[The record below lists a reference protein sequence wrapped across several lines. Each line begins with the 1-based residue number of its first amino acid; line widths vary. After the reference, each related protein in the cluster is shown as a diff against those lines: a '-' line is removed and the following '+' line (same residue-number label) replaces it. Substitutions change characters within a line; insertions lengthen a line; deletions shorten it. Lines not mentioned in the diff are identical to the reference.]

1 MASHGGTPVIWIE
14 GLIPHVKALHLSFV
28 AVWVAGLLALPRML
42 ARHDR
47 AIVQA
52 EFAQIRRATH
62 FGYVWVITPVAIL
75 AIFTGSLLIFLR
87 EIFTVW
93 IFAKL
98 ILVTGLVA
106 MHAWVGHTI
115 IAVAETEGEH
125 EPPEP
130 LVPTILIFGLVIG
143 VLSLVL
149 AKPELAELPIPSWLL
164 QPLGRQLPFDTP
176 KP

>member
-1 MASHGGTPVIWIE
+1 MIWVE

-28 AVWVAGLLALPRML
+28 AVWVAGLIALPRML

-75 AIFTGSLLIFLR
+75 AIATGSALIFMR

-98 ILVTGLVA
+98 VLVAGLVA
-106 MHAWVGHTI
+106 LHAWVGHTI
-115 IAVAETEGEH
+115 ITVAETEGQH
-125 EPPEP
+125 EPPDP
-130 LVPTILIFGLVIG
+130 LVPTLVIFSLAIG
-143 VLSLVL
+143 ILFLVL
-149 AKPELAELPIPSWLL
+149 AKPELDELPMPPWLSH
-164 QPLGRQLPFDTP
+164 PLGRQLPFDTP
-176 KP
+176 NR

>member
-1 MASHGGTPVIWIE
+1 MIWVE
-14 GLIPHVKALHLSFV
+14 GLVPHLKALHLSFV
-28 AVWVAGLLALPRML
+28 AVWVAGLIALPGML

-75 AIFTGSLLIFLR
+75 AIFSGSVLIFMR
-87 EIFTVW
+87 EVFTVW

-98 ILVTGLVA
+98 VLVTGLVA

-115 IAVAETEGEH
+115 ITVAETEGQH
-125 EPPEP
+125 QPPGALFP
-130 LVPTILIFGLVIG
+130 TLLVFGLVIG
-143 VLSLVL
+143 ILSLVL
-149 AKPELAELPIPSWLL
+149 AKPDLAGLPVPSWLL
-164 QPLGRQLPFDTP
+164 NPLGHQLPFDIP
-176 KP
+176 NR